1 MISFLKLLNK
11 NNSEENQTRIE
22 PTVKSR
28 RQALE
33 NEEQE
38 SLSEN
43 PELQRSR
50 HRLLGAGFLLLV
62 AVIGLPRIFDSEPKK
77 IKNDVVLKVV
87 SSVSESTSSLVDNQS
102 KNEVVQSTP
111 ALPDETAKPSSKN
124 PSIDLKSLDS
134 KSAISSSKEN
144 DEVVIS
150 ESKPKAKDK
159 SADTENKVAS
169 VDKNKGKF
177 YIQIAAYSSSER
189 AKKTSSKLKDVN
201 VSTYIIERKK
211 ESDSGTLYLLRSGPY
226 SSREDAQVA
235 VKKISELDLTPK
247 IFEMKA
253 PQ

>member
-1 MISFLKLLNK
+1 MISFLKFLNK

-22 PTVKSR
+22 PSVKSR
-28 RQALE
+28 RQAIE
-33 NEEQE
+33 SEEQE
-38 SLSEN
+38 PLSEN

-87 SSVSESTSSLVDNQS
+87 TSVGESTSSLIDNQS
-102 KNEVVQSTP
+102 KNEVVQSSPTSVDP
-111 ALPDETAKPSSKN
+111 TSNSSSK
-124 PSIDLKSLDS
+124 SLSSDSKSVDS
-134 KSAISSSKEN
+134 KSANSPSKESE
-144 DEVVIS
+144 EVVIS

-159 SADTENKVAS
+159 TTDAENKLAS
-169 VDKNKGKF
+169 SDKNKGKF
-177 YIQIAAYSSSER
+177 YIQIAAYSSNER
-189 AKKTSSKLKDVN
+189 AKKTSTKLKDLN

-226 SSREDAQVA
+226 TSREDAQVA

-247 IFEMKA
+247 IYEMKA
-253 PQ
+253 AQ